1 MKNKNILVTGGA
13 GNIGGSLCRS
23 LVSKNYNVTIFD
35 NLITGDKKKL
45 PSKNFN
51 NWNFVYG
58 DTNKLKDFKKLKKY
72 KFDYIFHYAAFVGVK
87 RTLSYP
93 QFVLNDIKGFENIL
107 NFAVSKKVK
116 RIFFASSSE
125 IYGEPVSIPQIED
138 ITPLNSKLP
147 YAIVKNVGEAYF
159 RTYNKLYNLNYTI
172 FRFFN
177 TYGPLQ
183 SDDFVITKFIKNC
196 LNNKDLIINGDGQQT
211 RTFLYIKDNIKITHL
226 ILKNEY
232 FKNQIINVGSDREIS
247 IINLAKKIIEL
258 LNSKS
263 KIKFKAALK
272 EGDMSRRKPSIKK
285 IKKIY
290 KKKFISLDEGIKE
303 TANFLNNCPN
313 KC

>member
-13 GNIGGSLCRS
+13 GNIGGSLSRY
-23 LVSKNYNVTIFD
+23 LVSKGYNVTIFD

-45 PSKNFN
+45 PSKNLR
-51 NWNFVYG
+51 NWNFIKG
-58 DTNKLKDFKKLKKY
+58 DTNKLKDFKKIKKY

-93 QFVLNDIKGFENIL
+93 QLVLNDIKGFENIL

-116 RIFFASSSE
+116 RIFFSSSSE
-125 IYGEPVSIPQIED
+125 IYGEPVSIPQYED

-159 RTYNKLYNLNYTI
+159 KTYNKLYNLDYTI

-183 SDDFVITKFIKNC
+183 SDDFVITNFIKNC
-196 LNNKDLIINGDGQQT
+196 LKNKNLIINGDGRQT
-211 RTFLYIKDNIKITHL
+211 RTFIYIKDNIEITHL
-226 ILKNEY
+226 ILKKEY
-232 FKNQIINVGSDREIS
+232 FKNQIVNLGSDREIS
-247 IINLAKKIIEL
+247 IINLAKKIIKV

-272 EGDMSRRKPSIKK
+272 EGDMSRRKPGIKK

-290 KKKFISLDEGIKE
+290 KKKLISLDEGIAI
-303 TANFLNNCPN
+303 TANFLKNGIN